1 MVTRIGCFFTFLGL
15 VGLCI
20 AIAGAG
26 IENRLITQL
35 SEGTGMSELGFSTM
49 SLIGDLFLI
58 GIASAL
64 HRHRVDGRSAAR
76 DSEEAV
82 GRILR
87 TLGAACCAGFNAADT
102 LRIRNSSKS

>member
-35 SEGTGMSELGFSTM
+35 SGGTGMSELGFSIM
-49 SLIGDLFLI
+49 ALIGDLFLI
-58 GIASAL
+58 GIASAS
-64 HRHRVDGRSAAR
+64 RRRRSAAR

-102 LRIRNSSKS
+102 LRIRNNSKS